1 MYSDEKYAEIGGVG
15 NAPKCECHDQLMRW
29 YRDIEYKANG
39 RWRCYETQLE
49 YSRAHY
55 WRDPIGQARRKEDE
69 RRRSR
74 ISRMEQ
80 ELKELLNAS

>member
-1 MYSDEKYAEIGGVG
+1 MYADEKYAEIGGAA
-15 NAPKCECHDQLMRW
+15 NAPKCECHDQLMQW
-29 YRDIEYKANG
+29 NRDVRCEANG
-39 RWRCYETQLE
+39 FWRCAVE
-49 YSRAHY
+49 SRKNTMAYY

-80 ELKELLNAS
+80 ELKELLNAT